1 METGPPGQPARQA
14 SPALLRV
21 TGAPVRCSLLLPALS
36 SIMSTSKLC
45 SILTGVQH
53 SILLQTMPAA
63 DMLPTSCR
71 VHLALT
77 MASKEPSLFG

>member
-1 METGPPGQPARQA
+1 MGTGPPGHPPRQA
-14 SPALLRV
+14 SPALQMV
-21 TGAPVRCSLLLPALS
+21 TGALVRCSLLLPALS
-36 SIMSTSKLC
+36 RIMSTSKLC
-45 SILTGVQH
+45 SFWGRVQH

-77 MASKEPSLFG
+77 MASKEPF